1 MYVLLMVVAIL
12 NGSATYGG
20 PVVIDG
26 FATETACLAF
36 AAKYT
41 KELPQGFEKSERGT
55 GPTRNSVVHVACL
68 KKETK

>member
-12 NGSATYGG
+12 NGNATYGG

-26 FATETACLAF
+26 FATETACQAF
-36 AAKYT
+36 AAKYA
-41 KELPQGFEKSERGT
+41 KDLPHEFNHKFMT
-55 GPTRNSVVHVACL
+55 NTRNAVVHVACL

>member
-1 MYVLLMVVAIL
+1 MYVLIMVVAIL
-12 NGSATYGG
+12 NGNATYGG
-20 PVVIDG
+20 PIVIDG

-36 AAKYT
+36 AAKYSND
-41 KELPQGFEKSERGT
+41 LPNGFENSERGT